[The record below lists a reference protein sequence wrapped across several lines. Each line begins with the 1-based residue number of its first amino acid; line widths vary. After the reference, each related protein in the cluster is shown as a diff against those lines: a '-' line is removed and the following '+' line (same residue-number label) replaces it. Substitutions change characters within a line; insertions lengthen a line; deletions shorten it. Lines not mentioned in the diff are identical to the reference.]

1 MSDLLDD
8 QTIKT
13 LETVNDFPHVGLIYF
28 ENSGENLLRYYLE
41 QIFKIQTQTNIKK
54 KFLTSP
60 INNIFP
66 KKDQD
71 LNLFWVISSDY
82 PIREINEYEPVDI
95 SLAIILVRNPIEV
108 IMSSLLKDA
117 LLLEEGLKKADEM
130 INKWKK
136 FYKYWL
142 NAPIPCH
149 IIKCEELIDDP
160 AGILKDLSRF
170 ILGITSVEETKLDY
184 AIQKVIKENIDQ
196 KYLPFNVNISMKK
209 NMKDSITDNMLS
221 QFQMKF
227 TELDGLMKKFRY
239 ADDDREIE
247 EERKEE
253 ERKEGDKYDEGFIKQ
268 FNDDN
273 LIKSVELQEN
283 IANSI
288 LTSSYYTLRLN

>member
-1 MSDLLDD
+1 MSEILDD
-8 QTIKT
+8 QSIKT
-13 LETVNDFPHVGLIYF
+13 LDIVNDFPHVGLIYY

-108 IMSSLLKDA
+108 IMSSLLKDS

>member
-1 MSDLLDD
+1 MSEILDD
-8 QTIKT
+8 QSIKT
-13 LETVNDFPHVGLIYF
+13 LDIVNDFPHVGLIYY

-160 AGILKDLSRF
+160 SGILKDLSRF

>member
-1 MSDLLDD
+1 MSEILDD
-8 QTIKT
+8 QSIKT
-13 LETVNDFPHVGLIYF
+13 LDIVNDFPHVGLIYY

-82 PIREINEYEPVDI
+82 PIREINEYEPIDI

>member
-1 MSDLLDD
+1 MSEILDD
-8 QTIKT
+8 QSIKT
-13 LETVNDFPHVGLIYF
+13 LDIVNDFPHVGLIYY

-82 PIREINEYEPVDI
+82 PIRETNEYEPVDI